1 MRRRV
6 FLALLMGVALSGM
19 CASAQSQGAQTPKPQ
34 PPGQS
39 QQTETPADRVT
50 LEEFKALRAAG
61 KVFVLDV
68 RYGINQKIKGAT
80 HVPLGDLEAH
90 LAELPRDREIVTYC
104 S

>member
-6 FLALLMGVALSGM
+6 FLALLMSVALSGT
-19 CASAQSQGAQTPKPQ
+19 CASAQTPK
-34 PPGQS
+34 QS
-39 QQTETPADRVT
+39 EQSRPTETPADRVT

-80 HVPLGDLEAH
+80 HIPLGDLETR
-90 LAELPRDREIVTYC
+90 LADLPRDREIVTYC

>member
-6 FLALLMGVALSGM
+6 FLALLMGVALS
-19 CASAQSQGAQTPKPQ
+19 CAQASAQAGAQQSP
-34 PPGQS
+34 QS
-39 QQTETPADRVT
+39 QLPQTPADRVT

-68 RYGINQKIKGAT
+68 RYQIDRKIKGAT
-80 HVPLGDLEAH
+80 HLPLGDVETH
-90 LAELPRDREIVTYC
+90 LADLPRDREIVTYC

>member
-6 FLALLMGVALSGM
+6 FLALLMSVALS
-19 CASAQSQGAQTPKPQ
+19 CAQASAQASGARAQPSQPSQS
-34 PPGQS
+34 PPP
-39 QQTETPADRVT
+39 TPADRVT

-68 RYGINQKIKGAT
+68 RYQIDKKIKGAE
-80 HVPLGDLEAH
+80 HIPLGDVEAR
-90 LAELPRDREIVTYC
+90 LADLPRDREIVTYC

>member
-6 FLALLMGVALSGM
+6 FLALLMSVALSGTY
-19 CASAQSQGAQTPKPQ
+19 ASAQSPGAQKPQ
-34 PPGQS
+34 PSEQS
-39 QQTETPADRVT
+39 QPPETPADRVT

-68 RYGINQKIKGAT
+68 RYGIDRKIKGAT

-90 LAELPRDREIVTYC
+90 LADLPRDREIVTYC

>member
-6 FLALLMGVALSGM
+6 FLALLMSVALSGV
-19 CASAQSQGAQTPKPQ
+19 CASAQSQGAPAAKPQ
-34 PPGQS
+34 PS
-39 QQTETPADRVT
+39 QPAETPADRVT

-80 HVPLGDLEAH
+80 HVPLGDLETH
-90 LAELPRDREIVTYC
+90 LADLPRDREIVTYC